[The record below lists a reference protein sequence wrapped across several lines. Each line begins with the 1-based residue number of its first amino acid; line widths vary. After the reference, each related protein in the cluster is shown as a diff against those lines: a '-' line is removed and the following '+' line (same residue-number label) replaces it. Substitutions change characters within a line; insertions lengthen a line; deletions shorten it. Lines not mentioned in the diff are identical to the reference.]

1 MSERNDSPTYK
12 REYYEWVNFWW
23 ENSFDYESP
32 RILFVGDSITNQYRS
47 PVQQIFKSKGY
58 KYLIDSTVGS
68 KSSADPAWL
77 CELDYAL
84 NPMFGYKYKLIHIN
98 NGLHTGGLNVS
109 DYISGIKI
117 YTERVRQY
125 QPQAEIVLV
134 TSTPVKDEESNK
146 VVTERNISLKA
157 YAAEAGYAVNDLNA
171 AIDLSADPWSDGV
184 HFKPAAVD
192 LLAQATSDFIVGI
205 LN

>member
-1 MSERNDSPTYK
+1 MSERIDAPVYT

-77 CELDYAL
+77 LELDYIL
-84 NPMFGYKYKLIHIN
+84 NPMFGYKYELIHVN
-98 NGLHTGGLNVS
+98 NGLHTGGVNVC
-109 DYISGIKI
+109 DYIAGIKL
-117 YTERVRQY
+117 YTDKLRQC
-125 QPQAEIVLV
+125 QPQAKITLV
-134 TSTPVKDEESNK
+134 TSTPVKDEGSNR
-146 VVTERNISLKA
+146 VVTERNDALKA
-157 YAAEAGYAVNDLNA
+157 FASESGFTVNDLYA
-171 AIDLSADPWSDGV
+171 AVNLNSNPWSDGV
-184 HFKPAAVD
+184 HFKTEAVE
-192 LLAQATSDFIVGI
+192 LLAQATADFII
-205 LN
+205 TLLN